1 MKRELHKLKIIIA
14 GFVLVFLYSC
24 HSVDEY
30 ANDPY
35 GNFDALWSILD
46 ERYCFFEYK
55 DIDWNQIREK
65 YRSRITE
72 QMTDEELFGVMDEML
87 KELKD
92 GHVNLSTPFNISRY
106 WKWFEDYPKN
116 FDERL
121 IDEYYLAFDYKI
133 AGGIKYK
140 ILTDNIGY
148 MYYGSFSST
157 VGESNLDYILSHL
170 SICDGFVI
178 DVRGNGGGS
187 LTNVNTIASRFINEK
202 RLIGYISHKSGP
214 GHKDL
219 SEPYPYYLEPSSRI
233 RYQKPVVVLTNR
245 ETFSAANNFVSVMK
259 GFPTVT
265 IVGDVTGGG
274 SGLPFS
280 SELPNGWTIR
290 FSASPIYDAEKQ
302 HTEFG
307 VSPSEGYKVD
317 MDMQMALEGKDT
329 MLNTAL
335 SLLRLGM
342 GR

>member
-87 KELKD
+87 KELKG

-170 SICDGFVI
+170 SICDGIVI